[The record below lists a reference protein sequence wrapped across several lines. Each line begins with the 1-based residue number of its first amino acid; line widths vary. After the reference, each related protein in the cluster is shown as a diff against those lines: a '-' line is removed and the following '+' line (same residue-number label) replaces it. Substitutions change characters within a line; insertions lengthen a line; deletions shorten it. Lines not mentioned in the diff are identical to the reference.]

1 MRLFTTEFRVS
12 RKQQVGSLSTSS
24 QSSSHT
30 IPSRP
35 ARSMAWSLLC
45 FVVILNSFLALLSP
59 STAGGRALA
68 AVEAGFCG
76 DCQTFANAIGVCG
89 GKFTPA
95 DIEVPTEYVLQR
107 EYAKCTCTAVMQQVL
122 WTCAKCEFLA
132 GKGSKGVPPKKHLT
146 SCLEW
151 GIKIEE
157 YNQPYTGVV
166 APGTTTDLGGGKP
179 NPPPVPGTTT
189 TNPPPPTTD
198 PSKPT
203 TSNGNGGNDG
213 GNKPSGTSSDPSNP
227 SSSQDSLNGDKNTS
241 QTSSGPNTAAIG
253 ISVGIIGV
261 AFIAGIMAVV
271 MMKRRR
277 RRRSP
282 LDLDASPALANFAHL
297 EDKWENKA
305 TRPTSPPLPPAPV
318 ASAAPVIGRGNGR
331 GGYGDGSVVGGYNAQ
346 YDAQYEGQYDQYDAY
361 GHGHH
366 GGYDAYGHG
375 QGGHGHGGYGGQ
387 EYDHYRGGQ
396 YDQGGYSQQ
405 DAYQMHDYGY
415 DQHVVAAS
423 KQPPAHGAPI
433 EHKRPQ

>member
-1 MRLFTTEFRVS
+1 MRLFTAEPRVS
-12 RKQQVGSLSTSS
+12 RKQQTGSLSTSS

-30 IPSRP
+30 TPSRP
-35 ARSMAWSLLC
+35 AHSIAWSLLC
-45 FVVILNSFLALLSP
+45 FVVVLNSFLAFLSP

-89 GKFTPA
+89 GSFTPA
-95 DIEVPTEYVLQR
+95 DIEVPTEYVLQKD
-107 EYAKCTCTAVMQQVL
+107 YATCTCTAVMQQVL

-151 GIKIEE
+151 GITLDA
-157 YNQPYTGVV
+157 YNLPYKGVV
-166 APGTTTDLGGGKP
+166 APGTTTDLGNGTP
-179 NPPPVPGTTT
+179 NPAPLPGTTT
-189 TNPPPPTTD
+189 TNPQSTTG
-198 PSKPT
+198 PVKPNPMT
-203 TSNGNGGNDG
+203 TSSSGGNGD
-213 GNKPSGTSSDPSNP
+213 GNKPSGTTSDSSSP
-227 SSSQDSLNGDKNTS
+227 SSSQDSLNGDKNAS
-241 QTSSGPNTAAIG
+241 GTSSGPNTAAIG

-261 AFIAGIMAVV
+261 AFIAGVMAVV

-277 RRRSP
+277 RRRTP
-282 LDLDASPALANFAHL
+282 LDLDSSPALANFSHL
-297 EDKWENKA
+297 EDNWEAKPN
-305 TRPTSPPLPPAPV
+305 RPTSPPLPPAPV

-331 GGYGDGSVVGGYNAQ
+331 GGYGDGSVVGGYDAQ
-346 YDAQYEGQYDQYDAY
+346 YDGQYDQYDAY

-375 QGGHGHGGYGGQ
+375 QGGHGQGGYSGQ

-396 YDQGGYSQQ
+396 YNQGGYGEQ

-423 KQPPAHGAPI
+423 KRPPAHGAPMD
-433 EHKRPQ
+433 HKRP